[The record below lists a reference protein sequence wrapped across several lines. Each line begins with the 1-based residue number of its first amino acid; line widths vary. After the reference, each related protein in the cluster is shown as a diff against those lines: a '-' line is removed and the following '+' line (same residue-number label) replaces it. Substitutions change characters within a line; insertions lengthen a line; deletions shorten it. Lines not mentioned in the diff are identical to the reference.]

1 MKMENFT
8 FKLNEA
14 ESLGRSVVVA
24 PSPPSSGGLFF
35 DDQVRRYL
43 KAAVRRHDT
52 AARFNRTLASVLQE
66 WTEVGYLKGQVSSI
80 ANRAGMSTATLYRD
94 FPDKSVLFLEALKFG
109 QAILVQA
116 LSTYTQHPNPI
127 RDLTGMLCNHAETL
141 AQPAP
146 QQMLLAQRL
155 MLLEPDLQCAVSAIA
170 AENHEKLKQVWYA
183 KIQAHISSDWIKL
196 DQLEWQRCRLIGA
209 LEARTF
215 GWFMMGHAPRT
226 PAISWE
232 HDAHQVVLDF
242 FRLYG
247 TAKFDEH
254 RRLYN
259 WDWGLP

>member
-8 FKLNEA
+8 FKLSEVDGPEGSA
-14 ESLGRSVVVA
+14 LASQIATPE
-24 PSPPSSGGLFF
+24 GGLYF
-35 DDQVRRYL
+35 DNQIRRYL
-43 KAAVRRHDT
+43 KAAVRRND
-52 AARFNRTLASVLQE
+52 AKARNNRTLASVLQE

-94 FPDKSVLFLEALKFG
+94 FPDKSFLFRQALQFG
-109 QAILVQA
+109 QAILIEAV
-116 LSTYTQHPNPI
+116 STYPKHPNPI

-141 AQPAP
+141 AHPAP

-155 MLLEPDLQCAVSAIA
+155 MLLEPDLQSAVSAIA
-170 AENHEKLKQVWYA
+170 VENHEKLKQVWYA
-183 KIQAHISSDWIKL
+183 KIQALVDSGWIKL
-196 DQLEWQRCRLIGA
+196 DQIEWQRCRLVGA

-215 GWFMMGHAPRT
+215 GWFMMGHAPRS

>member
-8 FKLNEA
+8 FKLSEA
-14 ESLGRSVVVA
+14 ESLGGSVAV
-24 PSPPSSGGLFF
+24 SPGHASDGGLFF
-35 DDQVRRYL
+35 ENKIRRYL

-52 AARFNRTLASVLQE
+52 AARLYRTLASVLQE

-94 FPDKSVLFLEALKFG
+94 FPDKSFLFCEALKFG
-109 QAILVQA
+109 QAILIEA
-116 LSTYTQHPNPI
+116 LSTYPKHPNPI
-127 RDLTGMLCNHAETL
+127 LDLTGMLCNHAETL

-155 MLLEPDLQCAVSAIA
+155 MLLEPELQSAVSAIA
-170 AENHEKLKQVWYA
+170 AESHEKLKQVWHE
-183 KIQAHISSDWIKL
+183 KIQELISSDWIKI
-196 DQLEWQRCRLIGA
+196 DHLEWQRCRLVGA

-215 GWFMMGHAPRT
+215 GWFMMGHAPRSPT
-226 PAISWE
+226 ISWE
-232 HDAHQVVLDF
+232 HDAHQVVQDF

-247 TAKFDEH
+247 TEKFEEH

-259 WDWGLP
+259 WDWGLV

>member
-8 FKLNEA
+8 FKLDEA
-14 ESLGRSVVVA
+14 ERLNGSAVVPLGQASE
-24 PSPPSSGGLFF
+24 GGLYF
-35 DDQVRRYL
+35 DNQVRRYL

-52 AARFNRTLASVLQE
+52 TARFNRTFASVLQE
-66 WTEVGYLKGQVSSI
+66 WTEVGYLKGNVSSI

-94 FPDKSVLFLEALKFG
+94 FPDKSVLFCEALRFG
-109 QAILVQA
+109 QAILLEA
-116 LSTYTQHPNPI
+116 LSTYPDHPNPI
-127 RDLTGMLCNHAETL
+127 RDLTGMLRNHAETL
-141 AQPAP
+141 AHPAP
-146 QQMLLAQRL
+146 QQMLLSQRL
-155 MLLEPDLQCAVSAIA
+155 MILEPDLQSTVSAIA

-183 KIQAHISSDWIKL
+183 KIQALVASGWIKL
-196 DQLEWQRCRLIGA
+196 DHIEWQRCRLVGA

-232 HDAHQVVLDF
+232 HDAHQVVQDF

-247 TAKFDEH
+247 TEKFEEH

-259 WDWGLP
+259 LDWGLT

>member
-8 FKLNEA
+8 FKLDEA
-14 ESLGRSVVVA
+14 ERLNGSAVVPLSQA
-24 PSPPSSGGLFF
+24 SEGGLYF
-35 DDQVRRYL
+35 DNQVRRYL

-52 AARFNRTLASVLQE
+52 TARFNRTFASVLQE

-94 FPDKSVLFLEALKFG
+94 FPDKSVLFCEALKFG
-109 QAILVQA
+109 QAILLEA
-116 LSTYTQHPNPI
+116 LSTYQSHPNPI
-127 RDLTGMLCNHAETL
+127 RDLTGLLCNHAETL
-141 AQPAP
+141 AHPAP
-146 QQMLLAQRL
+146 QQMLLSQRL
-155 MLLEPDLQCAVSAIA
+155 MLQEPALQSTVSAIA

-183 KIQAHISSDWIKL
+183 KIQTLVANGWIKL
-196 DQLEWQRCRLIGA
+196 DHIEWQRCRLVGA

-232 HDAHQVVLDF
+232 HDAQQVVQDF

-247 TAKFDEH
+247 TDKFEEH

-259 WDWGLP
+259 WDWGLH